1 MIVDVDVPLAV
12 IDADEAVTTEVVVD
26 ADPGFTVKLAD
37 ADDVVTVDALTVPEA
52 AMTCPEPAIVGVT
65 DTEST
70 TPPLAITAETVPL
83 NAVEVSETVPV

>member
-1 MIVDVDVPLAV
+1 LVVDPTEPRVVDTATVPPDDVNVLLWASFSVTVIVDVDVPLAV

-52 AMTCPEPAIVGVT
+52 AMT
-65 DTEST
+65 
-70 TPPLAITAETVPL
+70 
-83 NAVEVSETVPV
+83 